1 MALTLHNET
10 TGDDPM
16 RTTKQGIDDDN
27 DDDTFD
33 AAGLLKDGRTWRV
46 PFKAMDSFQR
56 DVARHFADADADADA
71 KRRTAKHRIY
81 DEYDAAIAE
90 EFKKP
95 STGVG
100 SHGFIGALAGDLCTV
115 RAGGG
120 RYGPEGSAGHLRLI
134 NGELLCIADGFR
146 ADSHARDVNKTKES
160 AYSAYDAEVANAWKQ
175 R

>member
-1 MALTLHNET
+1 MLNKR
-10 TGDDPM
+10 
-16 RTTKQGIDDDN
+16 RTDDD

-56 DVARHFADADADADA
+56 DVARHFADADADAT
-71 KRRTAKHRIY
+71 RRTARNRIY

-100 SHGFIGALAGDLCTV
+100 SHGFIGAQAGDLCTV

-120 RYGPEGSAGHLRLI
+120 QYGPEGSAGHLRLI
-134 NGELLCIADGFR
+134 DGELLCIADGFR
-146 ADSHARDVNKTKES
+146 ADSPARDVSKTKE
-160 AYSAYDAEVANAWKQ
+160 AYSAYDAEVASAWKQ